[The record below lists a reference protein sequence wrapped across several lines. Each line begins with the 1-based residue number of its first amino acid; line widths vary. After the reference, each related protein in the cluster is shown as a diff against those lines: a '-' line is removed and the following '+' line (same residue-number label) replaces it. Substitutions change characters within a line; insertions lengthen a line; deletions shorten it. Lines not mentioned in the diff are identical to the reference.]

1 MRFLLDNVDNDDME
15 RTPPQTEDSR
25 ERGFVRSVEIT
36 DLGRS
41 QELDTEAAGDIADEG
56 PGRRG

>member
-15 RTPPQTEDSR
+15 QTRPQTERSR
-25 ERGFVRSVEIT
+25 EGHPNRHVDIAN
-36 DLGRS
+36 LGRS
-41 QELDTEAAGDIADEG
+41 QELDNEEAGDIADEG

>member
-1 MRFLLDNVDNDDME
+1 MRFLLDNVNDME
-15 RTPPQTEDSR
+15 PTPPQTEDSR
-25 ERGFVRSVEIT
+25 ERGFVRDLQIE

-41 QELDTEAAGDIADEG
+41 QELDNEDSGDLADEG

>member
-15 RTPPQTEDSR
+15 PTPPQTDRSR
-25 ERGFVRSVEIT
+25 ERGAKRDAARP

-41 QELDTEAAGDIADEG
+41 QELDNEDS
-56 PGRRG
+56 GRRG